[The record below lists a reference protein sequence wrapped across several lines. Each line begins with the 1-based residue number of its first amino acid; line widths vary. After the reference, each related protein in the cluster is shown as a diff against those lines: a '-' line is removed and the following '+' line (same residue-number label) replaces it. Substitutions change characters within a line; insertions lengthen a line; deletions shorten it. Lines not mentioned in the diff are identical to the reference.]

1 MPCKCLP
8 CKAFLER
15 CDTVNKTPNE
25 YHEPLSHKDEVSIS
39 GALPLRQVVLFPGSE
54 MTLDIGRLMSKQ
66 VVRRAG
72 VGGELVLLT
81 QKELETE
88 SPRMDDLYPV
98 GTLAEIKKIIPA
110 GAISGMRIVVD
121 VKKRIELIELNQY
134 DPHMEAVWKPL
145 HTIVGTSE
153 TDVTTREAYERRL
166 NDELMKFAQLSGGLN
181 QDQLNHYESL
191 SDQEARADYLA
202 GILLSEPQDRYEML
216 AESSLEE
223 RLALLIRHLAKENEL
238 IELEAEINQK
248 LKKALDKSQK
258 EYYLREKI
266 KVINEELGEN
276 TDKEADISAY
286 RTAIAEG
293 KMSDDI
299 KSKLNREVD
308 RLARLSTMTPDYG
321 NLVNYL
327 EFVLELPWGDLKEE
341 NHDIKQ
347 AEQILNEDHYG
358 LTKVKERILEFLAVR
373 ALQGDSKG
381 SIICL
386 VGPPGVGKTSLAKS
400 IARATGRDYVR
411 LALGGIQDEAEIRGH
426 RRTYVGAL
434 PGRLMAGMQDAG
446 SANPV
451 FLLDEIDKL
460 NRDFRGDPASALL
473 EALDPAQNNT
483 FKDHYLDLPFD
494 LSRVFFITTANTTQ
508 TIPGP
513 LKDRM
518 EIIEMPSYT
527 EGEKLEIG
535 KRYLTKRQIADQG
548 LKADQISFSE
558 GAILRII
565 RAYTA
570 EAGVRDLERKIATV
584 CRKVARKVVAGE
596 AGGTVRVQKRNV
608 EAYLGKPLVK
618 HLMTEEEDDVGVAVG
633 MAWTA
638 LGGEILQI
646 ECQTMPG
653 KGHVKF
659 TGRMGETMQES
670 AYLALALVRSLQE
683 KLKLPEKFY
692 EQRDLHLHIPE
703 GAVPKDGPSAGVTMT
718 TAMVSA
724 LNGQKIKKDV
734 AMTGEITLRGKV
746 LAVGGIRDKVIAA
759 HRSGCRTII
768 LPVDNKDDIDE
779 IPESVRKDLTFHLC
793 HRIED
798 IFQHAF
804 V

>member
-1 MPCKCLP
+1 M
-8 CKAFLER
+8 
-15 CDTVNKTPNE
+15 NKTPNE

-110 GAISGMRIVVD
+110 GAISGMRIVVE

-153 TDVTTREAYERRL
+153 TEVTTREAYERRL

-293 KMSDDI
+293 KMSDEI

-527 EGEKLEIG
+527 EREKLEIG

-596 AGGTVRVQKRNV
+596 AEGTVRVQKRNV

-759 HRSGCRTII
+759 HRSGCRTIL

-798 IFQHAF
+798 VFQHAF